1 MRLMQGS
8 FSALPDLTDN
18 EIALQ
23 VQYALDREWPISVE
37 HTDDPHPRNIYWDM
51 WAQPMFDLVD
61 SAGVL
66 RAVGECRATFP
77 HRYIRITAFDARL
90 GRQTVAMMFLVQRPA
105 HEPGFRLQRSE
116 GADRQQ
122 TYSLHAYSSDDAPGQ
137 RYRPPQP

>member
-23 VQYALDREWPISVE
+23 AQYALDHGWPVSIE
-37 HTDDPHPRNIYWDM
+37 HTDDPHPRNIYWEM

-61 SAGVL
+61 SSAVL
-66 RAVGECRATFP
+66 RAVQECRATFP
-77 HRYIRITAFDARL
+77 NRYIRLAAFDAQL
-90 GRQTVAMMFLVQRPA
+90 GRQTIAMMFLVQRPTF
-105 HEPGFRLQRSE
+105 EPGFRLQRSE

-122 TYSLHAYSSDDAPGQ
+122 SYSLHAYSADDAPGQ
-137 RYRPPQP
+137 RYRSP